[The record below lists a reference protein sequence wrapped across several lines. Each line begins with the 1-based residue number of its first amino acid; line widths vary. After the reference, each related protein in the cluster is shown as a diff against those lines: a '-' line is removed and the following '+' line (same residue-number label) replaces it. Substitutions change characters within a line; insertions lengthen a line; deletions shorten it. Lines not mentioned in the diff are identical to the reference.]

1 MADLE
6 RKTLEAAATWYVQFD
21 TGAVDEAE
29 RRAWQE
35 WLQRDPA
42 HARAWARVEKLQR
55 QFGSLPGEVALPTLA
70 GVQARRRAVLKIV
83 ALLLTGTAGALSF
96 RELAPYESWLAEQ
109 RTGTGQRRQLRLE
122 DGSQLDINTASAV
135 DIHFDSQVRRLHLHQ
150 GEILVTT
157 ARDTGQRAFVVDTT
171 QGRIHVQDA
180 CFSVRCEGNQTRVG
194 VFRSAGAV
202 SIQPVHRPD
211 APLRLEAGQAVSFS
225 DALIGSPLPLA
236 QGSDAWTRGM
246 LSVVDWRLEDFTR
259 ELSRYRPGYLGCDP
273 AVSSLR
279 LSGAFSVEQTDTVL
293 ENLALSLPVRVR
305 FLTRYWAR
313 IEPASRVG

>member
-6 RKTLEAAATWYVQFD
+6 RKTLEAAATWFVQFNA
-21 TGAVDEAE
+21 GAVDDAE
-29 RRAWQE
+29 RSAWQE

-70 GVQARRRAVLKIV
+70 GVQARRRAVLKFV

-109 RTGTGQRRQLRLE
+109 RTGTGQRRRLRLE

-135 DIHFDSQVRRLHLHQ
+135 DIHFDSQWRRLRLLQ

-157 ARDTGQRAFVVDTT
+157 ASDVGQRPFIVDTP
-171 QGRIHVQDA
+171 QGRIRAHGT
-180 CFSVRCEGNQTRVG
+180 CFGVRCEGGQTRVG
-194 VFRSAGAV
+194 VLQSAV
-202 SIQPVHRPD
+202 SVQPLRHPGP
-211 APLRLEAGQAVSFS
+211 PLRLEAGQSVDFS
-225 DALIGSPLPLA
+225 DVLIGSPRSLVE
-236 QGSDAWTRGM
+236 GGEAWTRGM
-246 LSVVDWRLEDFTR
+246 LSVVEWRLDDFIR

-273 AVSSLR
+273 SVAGLR
-279 LSGAFSVEQTDTVL
+279 LSGAFAIDRTDTVL

-313 IEPASRVG
+313 VEPASTVG